1 MSLSLLL
8 MVNPWGQPWP
18 CSRPF
23 RLLNIELHDP
33 STKRNSS
40 YEILVYPGKLVE
52 GWLFLLKEIEIEM
65 QIEKRKGKFEESEG
79 DTVSEGISA

>member
-1 MSLSLLL
+1 
-8 MVNPWGQPWP
+8 MVNPWGQSWP

-40 YEILVYPGKLVE
+40 YEIPVYPGNLVE

-65 QIEKRKGKFEESEG
+65 QIEKGKENLRRVKG
-79 DTVSEGISA
+79 TL